1 MMEAVP
7 GLADPGDWDWGA
19 ERKPFKLSAPV
30 TW

>member
-1 MMEAVP
+1 MEAVP

-19 ERKPFKLSAPV
+19 EGKPFKLSGPV